1 MNSHPQPRVLIVDD
15 IPANIWS
22 VKEVLSDLPVVF
34 HEAESG
40 LDALKKILEHDYAL
54 ILMDVQMPEMTGFE
68 AAELIYGH
76 QRDNKT
82 PIMFLTAQSN
92 NVQSILKGYDIG
104 AVDYMTKP
112 LNPFV
117 LQSRVS
123 VFIDL
128 YIKKQQLSTQLQQI
142 QQLSNQFHLVIE
154 SAALGIISFDREL
167 TIKTINSAALSML
180 GANES
185 ECLRQPLKDVLFEQ
199 LYRHHDFVNSSF
211 YHSLRNRKNF
221 SSDDLQF
228 WNQSSRHTFPVEVTV
243 GTVNH
248 EDESQVMGVILFQD
262 ITQRKKAENRLTYLA
277 QYDQLTGLANR
288 NLFHSML
295 KNTLAKA
302 KRGGHQVN
310 LLFID
315 LDNFKDINDTFGHD
329 AGDLLLKQAAERLG
343 HTTRDTD
350 TLARLGGDEFAIVLA
365 PDENDNFPAA
375 YAAERI
381 VSHFKKSFTIC
392 NQNVFVG
399 TSVGIASFPDNAA
412 TMEDLIKSADTAM
425 YQAKN
430 LGKNQFAFF
439 NQSMQQELKQQL
451 LISTSLHTALEKGEF
466 SVFYQ
471 PQLDIKQ
478 GKIYGVEA
486 LIRWNS
492 PLLGQIS
499 PAQFIPVAEQNGLIE
514 ELGEWTLEQSCEE
527 AKSWLDNKLVDNLK
541 LNVSVNISAKQ
552 LRNDRLSS
560 TIKTIIEKTGLP
572 TDSLNVEL
580 TETALMSD
588 PDVAIQEIARIHDL
602 GVDISVDDFGTGYS
616 SLNYLRQLSINCLK
630 IDKSF
635 VDKIGAS
642 KSDES
647 IIEAIIN
654 LASALSLQVIAE
666 GVESQSQADFLL
678 KHNCHL
684 MQGYLFS
691 KPLSSEQLVDF
702 FKSYQSD
709 LFCKTS

>member
-1 MNSHPQPRVLIVDD
+1 
-15 IPANIWS
+15 
-22 VKEVLSDLPVVF
+22 
-34 HEAESG
+34 
-40 LDALKKILEHDYAL
+40 
-54 ILMDVQMPEMTGFE
+54 
-68 AAELIYGH
+68 
-76 QRDNKT
+76 
-82 PIMFLTAQSN
+82 
-92 NVQSILKGYDIG
+92 
-104 AVDYMTKP
+104 
-112 LNPFV
+112 
-117 LQSRVS
+117 
-123 VFIDL
+123 
-128 YIKKQQLSTQLQQI
+128 
-142 QQLSNQFHLVIE
+142 
-154 SAALGIISFDREL
+154 
-167 TIKTINSAALSML
+167 
-180 GANES
+180 
-185 ECLRQPLKDVLFEQ
+185 
-199 LYRHHDFVNSSF
+199 
-211 YHSLRNRKNF
+211 
-221 SSDDLQF
+221 
-228 WNQSSRHTFPVEVTV
+228 
-243 GTVNH
+243 
-248 EDESQVMGVILFQD
+248 
-262 ITQRKKAENRLTYLA
+262 
-277 QYDQLTGLANR
+277 
-288 NLFHSML
+288 
-295 KNTLAKA
+295 
-302 KRGGHQVN
+302 
-310 LLFID
+310 
-315 LDNFKDINDTFGHD
+315 
-329 AGDLLLKQAAERLG
+329 
-343 HTTRDTD
+343 
-350 TLARLGGDEFAIVLA
+350 
-365 PDENDNFPAA
+365 
-375 YAAERI
+375 
-381 VSHFKKSFTIC
+381 
-392 NQNVFVG
+392 
-399 TSVGIASFPDNAA
+399 
-412 TMEDLIKSADTAM
+412 
-425 YQAKN
+425 
-430 LGKNQFAFF
+430 
-439 NQSMQQELKQQL
+439 MQQELKQQL